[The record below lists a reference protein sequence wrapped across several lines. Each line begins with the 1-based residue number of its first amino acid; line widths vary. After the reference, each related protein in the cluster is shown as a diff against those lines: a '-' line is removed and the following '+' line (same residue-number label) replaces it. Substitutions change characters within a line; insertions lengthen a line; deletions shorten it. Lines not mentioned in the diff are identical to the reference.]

1 MSSSNVVVLTN
12 DNFKSEV
19 LDSTLPVMV
28 DFWAEWCGPCKMV
41 TPIVEALS
49 SEMSDKIKIC
59 KLNVDEAR
67 ETAATY
73 QVMSIPT
80 MIFFKNGKIVS
91 QEVGAQGK
99 AAYVKII
106 NEL

>member
-1 MSSSNVVVLTN
+1 MSNVIVLNN

-19 LDSTLPVMV
+19 LESTLPVMV
-28 DFWAEWCGPCKMV
+28 DFWAEWCGPCRMV
-41 TPIVEALS
+41 TPIVEELA
-49 SEMSDKIKIC
+49 SEMSDKVKVC

-80 MIFFKNGKIVS
+80 MIFFKDGKIVT
-91 QEVGAQGK
+91 QQVGAQGK
-99 AAYVKII
+99 AAYMRII
-106 NEL
+106 NDL

>member
-1 MSSSNVVVLTN
+1 MSNVIVLNN

-19 LDSTLPVMV
+19 LESTLPVMV
-28 DFWAEWCGPCKMV
+28 DFWAEWCGPCRMV
-41 TPIVEALS
+41 TPIVEELA
-49 SEMSDKIKIC
+49 SELSDKIKIC

-80 MIFFKNGKIVS
+80 MIFFKDGKIVT
-91 QEVGAQGK
+91 QQVGAQGK
-99 AAYVKII
+99 AAYMRII

>member
-1 MSSSNVVVLTN
+1 MSNVIVLNN

-19 LDSTLPVMV
+19 LESTLPVMV
-28 DFWAEWCGPCKMV
+28 DFWAEWCGPCRMV
-41 TPIVEALS
+41 TPIVEELA
-49 SEMSDKIKIC
+49 SEMSDKIKVC

-80 MIFFKNGKIVS
+80 MIFFKDGKIVT
-91 QEVGAQGK
+91 QQVGAQGK
-99 AAYVKII
+99 AAYMRII
-106 NEL
+106 NDL

>member
-1 MSSSNVVVLTN
+1 MSNVIVLNN

-19 LDSTLPVMV
+19 LESTLPVMV
-28 DFWAEWCGPCKMV
+28 DFWAEWCGPCRMV
-41 TPIVEALS
+41 TPIVEELAAEL
-49 SEMSDKIKIC
+49 SDKIKIC

-80 MIFFKNGKIVS
+80 MIFFKDGKIVT
-91 QEVGAQGK
+91 QQVGAQGK
-99 AAYVKII
+99 AAYMRII

>member
-1 MSSSNVVVLTN
+1 MSNVIVLNN

-19 LDSTLPVMV
+19 LESTLPVMV
-28 DFWAEWCGPCKMV
+28 DFWAEWCGPCRMV
-41 TPIVEALS
+41 TPIVEELA
-49 SEMSDKIKIC
+49 SEMSDKIKVC

-80 MIFFKNGKIVS
+80 MIFFKDGKIVT
-91 QEVGAQGK
+91 QQVGAQGK
-99 AAYVKII
+99 AAYMKII
-106 NEL
+106 NDL